1 MSCHSSFPFPAWSEP
16 GANPETQPALL
27 WHGAGRSRCH
37 EHAADAPP
45 GSVVNGG
52 LSFLLLPVSS
62 LDSGIV
68 RRRRRLKGEMR
79 KLMNLK
85 NGCNEGVKVELEG
98 NRLVVT

>member
-1 MSCHSSFPFPAWSEP
+1 M
-16 GANPETQPALL
+16 
-27 WHGAGRSRCH
+27 
-37 EHAADAPP
+37 
-45 GSVVNGG
+45 
-52 LSFLLLPVSS
+52 LLPVSS